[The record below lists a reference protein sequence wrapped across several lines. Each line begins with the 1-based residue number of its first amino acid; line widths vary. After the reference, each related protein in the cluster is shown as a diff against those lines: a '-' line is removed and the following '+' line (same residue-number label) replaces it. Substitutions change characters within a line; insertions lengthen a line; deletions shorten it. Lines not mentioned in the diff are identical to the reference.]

1 MLKIGQE
8 RNLDVGGCCPRRVV
22 VLDITETKVLFQT
35 RDLEKHWMDKNEF
48 EMMSYPIGG
57 LI

>member
-1 MLKIGQE
+1 MLKVGIE
-8 RNLDVGGCCPRRVV
+8 YNVDLGGCCPRRVV

-35 RDLEKHWMDKNEF
+35 RDLEKHWMDRGEF
-48 EMMSYPIGG
+48 ETMSYPIGG